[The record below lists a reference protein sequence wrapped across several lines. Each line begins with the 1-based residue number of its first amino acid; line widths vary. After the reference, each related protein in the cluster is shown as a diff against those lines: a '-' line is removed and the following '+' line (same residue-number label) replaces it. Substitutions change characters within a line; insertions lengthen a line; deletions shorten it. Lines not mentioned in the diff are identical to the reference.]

1 MRDPR
6 RREPGGSSPPP
17 RPEEAAMAASAG
29 AMGRAVTSLEALK
42 TGDALPPEMEALNQ
56 LLKAQA
62 DIKRRQLSMNRD
74 AAGAAGNANR
84 NYDISTLFDR
94 ELQRQQ
100 QTSYET
106 PKATVRPQA
115 EATDSLDR
123 IKDLARR
130 QDELLR
136 RQQELARAPLSPVER
151 KRELEKLTR
160 EQSELRQEAEEL
172 ARQMTGPQSN
182 TAGQPQESRN
192 SARKG
197 GEPNGQTSASGS
209 NESNRKQMRDV
220 SEQMRKPPAT

>member
-1 MRDPR
+1 
-6 RREPGGSSPPP
+6 
-17 RPEEAAMAASAG
+17 
-29 AMGRAVTSLEALK
+29 
-42 TGDALPPEMEALNQ
+42 

-62 DIKRRQLSMNRD
+62 DIKRRQLSINQD

-106 PKATVRPQA
+106 PKGTQPPQPA
-115 EATDSLDR
+115 SESLDR

-136 RQQELARAPLSPVER
+136 RQQDLARATLTQDER

-160 EQSELRQEAEEL
+160 EQS
-172 ARQMTGPQSN
+172 
-182 TAGQPQESRN
+182 
-192 SARKG
+192 
-197 GEPNGQTSASGS
+197 
-209 NESNRKQMRDV
+209 
-220 SEQMRKPPAT
+220 